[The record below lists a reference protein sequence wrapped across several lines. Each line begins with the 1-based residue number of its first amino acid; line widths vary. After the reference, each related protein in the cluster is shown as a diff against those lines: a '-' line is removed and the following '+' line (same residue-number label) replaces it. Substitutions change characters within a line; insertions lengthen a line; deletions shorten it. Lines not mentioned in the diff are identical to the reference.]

1 MCLIKRH
8 KGKFNF
14 SNKTI
19 DKSIPATRCCWYPF
33 SRIECCKWF
42 KDKSVTRYNIMVFTI
57 FFIRHI
63 FFLSTVIPK
72 TWSSSPY
79 NTIQYNT
86 ICKYFQKVQNISSF
100 SLVSCNTC
108 SLCIGKGSWIWVV
121 CVRRR
126 IRLLIAN
133 HSVGKKK
140 FLSKCYSIT
149 LQRQK
154 TGWHR
159 QK

>member
-1 MCLIKRH
+1 MSLVSLLTNREKNNNN
-8 KGKFNF
+8 KFVYGVANGL
-14 SNKTI
+14 KTSLLHVKI
-19 DKSIPATRCCWYPF
+19 L
-33 SRIECCKWF
+33 WF
-42 KDKSVTRYNIMVFTI
+42 FTI
-57 FFIRHI
+57 FFYKSHF
-63 FFLSTVIPK
+63 FFLAQLYQRHDLLPRI
-72 TWSSSPY
+72 
-79 NTIQYNT
+79 IQYNT
-86 ICKYFQKVQNISSF
+86 ICKYFQTVQNISSF
-100 SLVSCNTC
+100 SLVSCNIC

>member
-42 KDKSVTRYNIMVFTI
+42 KDKSVTRYNIMI
-57 FFIRHI
+57 FHN
-63 FFLSTVIPK
+63 FFLYVTFFFLAQLYQRHDLLPRI
-72 TWSSSPY
+72 
-79 NTIQYNT
+79 IQYNT
-86 ICKYFQKVQNISSF
+86 ICKYFQTVQNISSF

-126 IRLLIAN
+126 IRPLIAN
-133 HSVGKKK
+133 H
-140 FLSKCYSIT
+140 
-149 LQRQK
+149 
-154 TGWHR
+154 
-159 QK
+159 